1 MESIEQMAAEHKPL
15 LNWMVARWKKGASIA
30 CNCTAAFLLAKTG
43 LLDGRK
49 ATTSWWLERQFRQC
63 FPWVQ
68 LDLQVRVT
76 EDERLFC
83 SAAMTAHYFLALW
96 LIEQQSGPALA
107 DLCSKT
113 MLIDYRD
120 RTQPAYQNLLI
131 DSKSEDPLVAKTQY
145 WLKNHLREDFNLS
158 GLADIMQVSQRTLIR
173 RFKTEL
179 DVPPIKYLQNLR
191 IETAKQLLEN
201 TNIMLSDVTV
211 QVGYSDVSSFS
222 RLFKRRIGLSP
233 SAYRQR
239 FQLR

>member
-1 MESIEQMAAEHKPL
+1 
-15 LNWMVARWKKGASIA
+15 
-30 CNCTAAFLLAKTG
+30 
-43 LLDGRK
+43 
-49 ATTSWWLERQFRQC
+49 
-63 FPWVQ
+63 
-68 LDLQVRVT
+68 
-76 EDERLFC
+76 
-83 SAAMTAHYFLALW
+83 
-96 LIEQQSGPALA
+96 
-107 DLCSKT
+107 
-113 MLIDYRD
+113 D

-179 DVPPIKYLQNLR
+179 DVPPLKYLQNLR

-201 TNIMLSDVTV
+201 TNIMLSDVIV